1 MAELVVVVV
10 WLYFLGL
17 DFEPQQQTA
26 QLQWHT
32 ANSKRKPLLSSQK
45 FKTECKQRKRNETK
59 LINAILNHFIFV
71 LLFYID
77 AIVKLPSTSRKNTQ
91 LLASTLNMFLLF
103 SVAVMNMNMN
113 TMYKQRRPTGKRRY
127 TQQSN
132 RIELKSFFY
141 LEFSGI
147 NAIHELMSFC
157 NEKRNQLIEWT

>member
-1 MAELVVVVV
+1 MVVV

-17 DFEPQQQTA
+17 DFELQQQTA

-91 LLASTLNMFLLF
+91 SLA
-103 SVAVMNMNMN
+103 VAVMNMNMN

-132 RIELKSFFY
+132 RIEIFFY

-157 NEKRNQLIEWT
+157 NEKRNQLIE

>member
-1 MAELVVVVV
+1 MVVV

-17 DFEPQQQTA
+17 DFELQQQTA

-91 LLASTLNMFLLF
+91 SLA
-103 SVAVMNMNMN
+103 VAVMNMNMN

-132 RIELKSFFY
+132 RIEIFF
-141 LEFSGI
+141 LPRI
-147 NAIHELMSFC
+147 QWNKCDTRIDVVL
-157 NEKRNQLIEWT
+157 

>member
-1 MAELVVVVV
+1 MVVVV

-17 DFEPQQQTA
+17 DFELQQQTA

-91 LLASTLNMFLLF
+91 SLA
-103 SVAVMNMNMN
+103 VAVMNMNMN

-132 RIELKSFFY
+132 RIEIFFY

-147 NAIHELMSFC
+147 NAIHELKSFC
-157 NEKRNQLIEWT
+157 NEKRNQLIE